1 MGEVCYRGGG
11 RRQEILR
18 SRWVEEISRG
28 KLTGHGWIS
37 MDLHFS
43 AALWTLMNGF
53 WGVESYTTSSEL
65 ETQLCFAH
73 PSTLGIQRDILEI
86 IELENKD
93 I

>member
-1 MGEVCYRGGG
+1 
-11 RRQEILR
+11 
-18 SRWVEEISRG
+18 
-28 KLTGHGWIS
+28 

-53 WGVESYTTSSEL
+53 WGVESYATSSEL

-73 PSTLGIQRDILEI
+73 LSSLGIQRDILEK
-86 IELENKD
+86 IERTPSCCMLLENKD